1 VNGYQVTTSVE
12 EAAGYSVYG
21 LFMSPQLMWRWEL
34 GGGTPSTAPA
44 GIYLT
49 DTELASNLSFFL
61 TDGPPDDQLVAAAT
75 AGTLRSNLAS
85 HVDRILSTQAARD
98 HLTQIMKIYFTLNQL
113 PGVIIDNTRPGFE
126 IAGAGLY
133 ADLEVASTQLLD
145 SILWKGK
152 VMDLITSHKA
162 YVNSNLATML
172 YKIPVPAG
180 ATPTNFV
187 ETAMPEDERVGLLT
201 DPGFI
206 TRTARATGVGV
217 IPRGIGVKAIF
228 LCLETPPPPT
238 QLNQPGGPIQTQLSM
253 LDMMT
258 AQQQVQTRRDTAP
271 CNTCHPT
278 FDPYGLVLD
287 WYDVVGRHRT
297 IDDLGQPVDG
307 TTELP
312 DDVGGGTVHSAV
324 ELADK
329 LSQSTVFMNCMSRTL
344 LQYGLINATVEL
356 PIPAKQQAGCAA
368 AGVANAVQKS
378 KNQSFT
384 DMARAVAMSPAFVLR
399 KQAN

>member
-1 VNGYQVTTSVE
+1 
-12 EAAGYSVYG
+12 
-21 LFMSPQLMWRWEL
+21 MWRWEL

-44 GIYLT
+44 GIFLT

-98 HLTQIMKIYFTLNQL
+98 HLTQIMKIYYTLNQL

-228 LCLETPPPPT
+228 LCLETPPPPP
-238 QLNQPGGPIQTQLSM
+238 QLNMDGGPIKTQLSM
-253 LDMMT
+253 LDMLT
-258 AQQQVQTRRDTAP
+258 AQQQVQLRRDTAP

-307 TTELP
+307 TTVLP

-324 ELADK
+324 ELSEK
-329 LSQSTVFMNCMSRTL
+329 LTQSTVFMNCMSRTL

-356 PIPAKQQAGCAA
+356 PIPAKQQPGCAA
-368 AGVANAVQKS
+368 AGVANTVQKS

-399 KQAN
+399 KAAN